1 MDITRI
7 NDFILK
13 MFFSE
18 SWWGVQF
25 QYVPVSPVDIAIYG
39 KPQCSKPSCGASK
52 PCECTFLPQGEADDD
67 AGVVVVVLV
76 LVLVLVVVVGGGGG
90 GYHYYSYDYCH
101 CYYYY

>member
-1 MDITRI
+1 MRFHYQESRLSRSDSIFNADLTKNVINGVSWGMQSMDITRI

-39 KPQCSKPSCGASK
+39 KPQ
-52 PCECTFLPQGEADDD
+52 LHV
-67 AGVVVVVLV
+67 AG
-76 LVLVLVVVVGGGGG
+76 
-90 GYHYYSYDYCH
+90 
-101 CYYYY
+101 

>member
-1 MDITRI
+1 MQSMDITRI

-39 KPQCSKPSCGASK
+39 KPQ
-52 PCECTFLPQGEADDD
+52 LHV
-67 AGVVVVVLV
+67 AG
-76 LVLVLVVVVGGGGG
+76 
-90 GYHYYSYDYCH
+90 
-101 CYYYY
+101 